1 MDVGRA
7 VAPLNLHYPCVCGQQ
22 LLLPTSKSNVCQHV
36 RAKYVVSHQREIVSG
51 AIAEV

>member
-7 VAPLNLHYPCVCGQQ
+7 VAPLNFHYACVCGQL
-22 LLLPTSKSNVCQHV
+22 LLLPKSKSHECQNVS
-36 RAKYVVSHQREIVSG
+36 AKYVVSHQREIVSG